1 MQDLESGLSYMF
13 NVEVGSKLI
22 FHKVELTALQSFVAM
37 LGKVIMTVVEMW
49 YFT

>member
-22 FHKVELTALQSFVAM
+22 FHKFELTALQGFVAM
-37 LGKVIMTVVEMW
+37 LGKVSMTVAEM
-49 YFT
+49 